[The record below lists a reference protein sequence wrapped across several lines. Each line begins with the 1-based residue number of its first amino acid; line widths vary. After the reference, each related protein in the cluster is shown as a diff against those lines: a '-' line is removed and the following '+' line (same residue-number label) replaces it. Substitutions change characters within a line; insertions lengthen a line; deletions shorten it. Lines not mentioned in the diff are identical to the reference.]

1 MIAIGVGI
9 VLWLLRAH
17 RRREAV
23 LVVILLVV
31 ATVGSELVKE
41 LVARPRPVK
50 GPEVG
55 VVYSYASGHVLEAI
69 TIFGIISLDVWRSGL
84 PRPVRIGVPLLFVF
98 LVILVGVA
106 RVALGEHY
114 PSDILGGALA
124 GIGTLSI
131 FAFFTNQ
138 RVAASAQDPARSAGT
153 ASAGAEPGH

>member
-1 MIAIGVGI
+1 MAFAAFAVLTWVVNSRITIWFDQPLLDLARGWTGLTGLWNLVSDASNFPMIAIGVGI

-69 TIFGIISLDVWRSGL
+69 TIFGIIALDVWRSTL
-84 PRPVRIGVPLLFVF
+84 PRPVRIAVPVIFVF

-106 RVALGEHY
+106 RVALG
-114 PSDILGGALA
+114 
-124 GIGTLSI
+124 
-131 FAFFTNQ
+131 
-138 RVAASAQDPARSAGT
+138 
-153 ASAGAEPGH
+153 